1 VRYVTEGAPERVS
14 MCHCAWCQKRTGTA
28 FGTEAVFQ
36 DAAVRFTK
44 GAPKIYRPFSGV
56 RVDISFAVH
65 AAGCDRHRHS

>member
-1 VRYVTEGAPERVS
+1 

-56 RVDISFAVH
+56 VLWGQSRYFLCGS
-65 AAGCDRHRHS
+65 RRRL